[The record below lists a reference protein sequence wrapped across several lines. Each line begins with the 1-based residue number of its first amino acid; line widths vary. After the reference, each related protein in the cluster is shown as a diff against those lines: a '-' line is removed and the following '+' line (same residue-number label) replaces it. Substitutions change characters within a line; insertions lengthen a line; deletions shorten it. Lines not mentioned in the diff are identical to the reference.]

1 MSSPADIEDQLR
13 RWLEGCRRIVLVGIG
28 NELRRDD
35 FVGVKIA
42 RDLKDRVPKHV
53 MLIESETAPES
64 FIEPI
69 IGFSPTHILMI
80 DAGLLGLK
88 PGEVRF
94 IESFK
99 VWQQSTVPISTH
111 ALPLRI
117 FCEYVAK
124 ETGAEVALLIIQPGR
139 TDFGEGLTVKAER
152 TVHVLVCI
160 LPKILQETSPR

>member
-1 MSSPADIEDQLR
+1 MGSPGAIEGRLR
-13 RWLEGCRRIVLVGIG
+13 RWLKGCKRVVVVGIG

-35 FVGVKIA
+35 FVGVKIV
-42 RDLKDRVPKHV
+42 RGLKGRVPKHV
-53 MLIESETAPES
+53 MLVESETVPES

-69 IGFSPTHILMI
+69 VSFSPTHILMI
-80 DAGLLGLK
+80 DAGLLGLE
-88 PGEVRF
+88 PGEARF
-94 IESFK
+94 VESFK
-99 VWQQSTVPISTH
+99 VWQESTVPISTH

-139 TDFGEGLTVKAER
+139 TDFGEGLTVKAKRAAHE
-152 TVHVLVCI
+152 LICI